1 MKLNEL
7 RKMVKTALLEFS
19 AGGGTLGGGQADRP
33 VRFDQFG
40 RLAPFEEPEHE
51 EQSTMTSFADDDEQ
65 DRPGEARRSIADVRR
80 EVHDLMG
87 AAMETLK
94 APTEDHQKKY
104 QEIVAHL
111 QVLNQELENLSNAK
125 EKQQQQ
131 Q

>member
-7 RKMVKTALLEFS
+7 RKMVSTALLEFS
-19 AGGGTLGGGQADRP
+19 AGGGPMTAGSGYYDRP
-33 VRFDQFG
+33 VTEQQP
-40 RLAPFEEPEHE
+40 APFEEPENE

-65 DRPGEARRSIADVRR
+65 DRPEGKRSIADVRR
-80 EVHDLMG
+80 EIHDLMG

-94 APTEDHQKKY
+94 VPTEDHQKKY
-104 QEIVAHL
+104 QEFMALL
-111 QVLNQELENLSNAK
+111 QPLNQELENLSNAK

>member
-19 AGGGTLGGGQADRP
+19 AGGGTLGAGSGYYEQQP
-33 VRFDQFG
+33 
-40 RLAPFEEPEHE
+40 APFEEPEHE

-104 QEIVAHL
+104 QELVAHL

>member
-7 RKMVKTALLEFS
+7 RKMVKSALLEFS
-19 AGGGTLGGGQADRP
+19 AGGGPMTAGSGYYEQKT
-33 VRFDQFG
+33 
-40 RLAPFEEPEHE
+40 APFEEPEHE

-65 DRPGEARRSIADVRR
+65 DRPGEGRRSIADVRR

-94 APTEDHQKKY
+94 VPTEEHQKKY
-104 QEIVAHL
+104 QELVAHL